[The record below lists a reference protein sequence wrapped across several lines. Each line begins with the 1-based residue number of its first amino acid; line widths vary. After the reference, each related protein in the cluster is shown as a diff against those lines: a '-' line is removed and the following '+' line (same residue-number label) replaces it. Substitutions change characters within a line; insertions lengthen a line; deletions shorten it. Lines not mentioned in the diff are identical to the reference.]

1 VSAAVRPEI
10 PGADVGEVAVEGV
23 RFRVLRSAPARKRRT
38 TPVLLLHGVPETAN
52 TWRRLMPELAKDRV
66 VIAPDLKG
74 LGETEVREPYDVP
87 SLVAELA
94 ALVLH
99 EVDGPVDV
107 VGHDWGGALAIAL
120 AGARPEL
127 VRRLVDI
134 SGPYRKLNLLTA
146 FHVPLFALPGLPEA
160 AFALAGEQLV
170 QGMFRFAWKGPTPL
184 EPDVL
189 EHYVAAYTSPDRV
202 GAMLGY
208 YRAATRPRVA
218 KLVTSLIGGGSAPAV
233 PSTKVQVER
242 ALVVWGADDPSV
254 RLPDGE
260 SVVQDLGSAA
270 SMLTVP
276 GVGHWPHEEAP
287 DVVVPAVAEFLRA
300 P

>member
-1 VSAAVRPEI
+1 MRPEI
-10 PGADVGEVAVEGV
+10 PGATAGEVAVEGV
-23 RFRVLRSAPARKRRT
+23 RFRVLRSGPARKRRT
-38 TPVLLLHGVPETAN
+38 TPVLLLHGVPETAT

-66 VIAPDLKG
+66 VLAPDLKG
-74 LGETEVREPYDVP
+74 LGDTEVRGPYDIP
-87 SLVAELA
+87 TLVAELA

-107 VGHDWGGALAIAL
+107 VGHDWGGSLGLAL

-134 SGPYRKLNLLTA
+134 SGPYRKINLLSA
-146 FHVPLFALPGLPEA
+146 FHIPLFALPGLPEA

-170 QGMFRFAWKGPTPL
+170 ESMFRYAWKGPTSL

-189 EHYVAAYTSPDRV
+189 AHYVSAYSSPDRV
-202 GAMLGY
+202 SAMLGY
-208 YRAATRPRVA
+208 YRATTRPRVA
-218 KLVTSLIGGGSAPAV
+218 ALVGGLLGGSAPAEPRPRV
-233 PSTKVQVER
+233 KVER

-260 SVVQDLGSAA
+260 SVVEDLGAFA